1 MSDAH
6 PAIQGGESMGVKDVS
21 DHSVGLALIET
32 SLGPASDDTAC
43 ILTAVLEERE
53 AFADLWRCLLSRVV
67 EDETADAA
75 HCVDRSYP
83 RASRGDHI
91 LTLGIAGPGGCLNE
105 GEGRL

>member
-1 MSDAH
+1 
-6 PAIQGGESMGVKDVS
+6 MGVKDVS